1 LEFVYSGGL
10 QQGCPFDRHLFKL
23 NRNSIWQDYFK
34 KHFHSYGQRHT
45 GGGGNSAMK
54 KRKLNYRF
62 HNPNTA
68 EVTADY
74 LLKIL
79 IEANAS
85 KVEQAIQ
92 EAADELPNEPKHDGG
107 CPA

>member
-1 LEFVYSGGL
+1 
-10 QQGCPFDRHLFKL
+10 
-23 NRNSIWQDYFK
+23 
-34 KHFHSYGQRHT
+34 
-45 GGGGNSAMK
+45 MK

-92 EAADELPNEPKHDGG
+92 EAANALHEQMNGTEGQSK
-107 CPA
+107 

>member
-1 LEFVYSGGL
+1 
-10 QQGCPFDRHLFKL
+10 
-23 NRNSIWQDYFK
+23 
-34 KHFHSYGQRHT
+34 
-45 GGGGNSAMK
+45 MK

-92 EAADELPNEPKHDGG
+92 EAADELPNDQNMMEGVLRSAWDAFYFFAIACVLSENQLKLVLESHRLVIEFSHRKF
-107 CPA
+107 

>member
-1 LEFVYSGGL
+1 MEFVYSGGL
-10 QQGCPFDRHLFKL
+10 
-23 NRNSIWQDYFK
+23 
-34 KHFHSYGQRHT
+34 
-45 GGGGNSAMK
+45 
-54 KRKLNYRF
+54 

-92 EAADELPNEPKHDGG
+92 EAANELPEQMNGTEGHST
-107 CPA
+107 

>member
-1 LEFVYSGGL
+1 
-10 QQGCPFDRHLFKL
+10 
-23 NRNSIWQDYFK
+23 
-34 KHFHSYGQRHT
+34 
-45 GGGGNSAMK
+45 MK

-92 EAADELPNEPKHDGG
+92 EAADELPNEPKHVLSENQLKLVLESHRLVIEFSHRKF
-107 CPA
+107 

>member
-1 LEFVYSGGL
+1 
-10 QQGCPFDRHLFKL
+10 
-23 NRNSIWQDYFK
+23 
-34 KHFHSYGQRHT
+34 
-45 GGGGNSAMK
+45 MK

-107 CPA
+107 SPASRVGCLLFFCYCLCSV

>member
-1 LEFVYSGGL
+1 
-10 QQGCPFDRHLFKL
+10 
-23 NRNSIWQDYFK
+23 
-34 KHFHSYGQRHT
+34 
-45 GGGGNSAMK
+45 MK

-79 IEANAS
+79 IEAITIDKSVNNTPTT
-85 KVEQAIQ
+85 VNLTGILLE
-92 EAADELPNEPKHDGG
+92 G
-107 CPA
+107 

>member
-1 LEFVYSGGL
+1 M
-10 QQGCPFDRHLFKL
+10 
-23 NRNSIWQDYFK
+23 
-34 KHFHSYGQRHT
+34 
-45 GGGGNSAMK
+45 GGGGSSAMK

-68 EVTADY
+68 EATADY
-74 LLKIL
+74 LLKVL
-79 IEANAS
+79 IEANTG

-92 EAADELPNEPKHDGG
+92 EAAEELPREQKHNEG

>member
-1 LEFVYSGGL
+1 MSLFTAVVYNRDAPLTGIY
-10 QQGCPFDRHLFKL
+10 L
-23 NRNSIWQDYFK
+23 NRNGIWQDYFK

>member
-1 LEFVYSGGL
+1 
-10 QQGCPFDRHLFKL
+10 
-23 NRNSIWQDYFK
+23 
-34 KHFHSYGQRHT
+34 
-45 GGGGNSAMK
+45 MK

-92 EAADELPNEPKHDGG
+92 EAADELPNEQNMMEGVLRSALG
-107 CPA
+107 CLLFFCYCLCSV

>member
-1 LEFVYSGGL
+1 MEFVYSGGL

-23 NRNSIWQDYFK
+23 NRNGIWQDYFK
-34 KHFHSYGQRHT
+34 KHFHSYGQGYT

-107 CPA
+107 YPA

>member
-1 LEFVYSGGL
+1 
-10 QQGCPFDRHLFKL
+10 
-23 NRNSIWQDYFK
+23 
-34 KHFHSYGQRHT
+34 
-45 GGGGNSAMK
+45 MK

-85 KVEQAIQ
+85 KVDRQYKKQ
-92 EAADELPNEPKHDGG
+92 RMSFPSR
-107 CPA
+107 

>member
-1 LEFVYSGGL
+1 
-10 QQGCPFDRHLFKL
+10 
-23 NRNSIWQDYFK
+23 
-34 KHFHSYGQRHT
+34 
-45 GGGGNSAMK
+45 MK

-74 LLKIL
+74 LLKVL
-79 IEANAS
+79 IEANEG

-92 EAADELPNEPKHDGG
+92 EAADELPEDTKVIE
-107 CPA
+107 AYLV